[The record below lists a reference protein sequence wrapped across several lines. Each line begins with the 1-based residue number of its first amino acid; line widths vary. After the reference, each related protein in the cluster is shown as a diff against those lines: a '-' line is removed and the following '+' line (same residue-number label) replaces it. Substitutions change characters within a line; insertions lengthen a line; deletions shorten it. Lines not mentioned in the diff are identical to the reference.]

1 MVEPQI
7 FHFATFENII
17 NAFFK
22 FKYPELL
29 VFDIDKNLVGFLK
42 ARDVIKKFFKYKDIL
57 GFSANFFL
65 SKETEFFLNI
75 DGNYLTFF
83 DVMDNYKKYNIS
95 INQFLMKDVI
105 KFSLD
110 EQLKKVLRK
119 IMRVNVPIVFLE
131 NEKPFVSL
139 LPEELFVLAI
149 INIKKLFEK
158 REIGKE
164 EREIK
169 IREIAKKEK
178 IDSVKELIKFNN
190 VISRNYTLSKCI
202 SLMLGKKVLSCVTE
216 EGYVLDIRNVY
227 KKLESES

>member
-29 VFDIDKNLVGFLK
+29 VFDLDKNLVGFLK
-42 ARDVIKKFFKYKDIL
+42 ARDVIKKFFKYKDIF
-57 GFSANFFL
+57 GFSASFFL
-65 SKETEFFLNI
+65 SKETEFFFNI
-75 DGNYLTFF
+75 DENYLTFF
-83 DVMDNYKKYNIS
+83 DVMDNYKKYNVS
-95 INQFLMKDVI
+95 IKKFLVKDVI
-105 KFSLD
+105 EFNLD
-110 EQLKKVLRK
+110 DQIKKVLRK
-119 IMRVNVPIVFLE
+119 TMKVNAPIVFLE
-131 NEKPFVSL
+131 NKKPFVSL

-158 REIGKE
+158 KEVGRE

-169 IREIAKKEK
+169 IREIVKKEK

-190 VISRNYTLSKCI
+190 VISKNYTLSKCI
-202 SLMLGKKVLSCVTE
+202 SLMLRKKLLTCVTE
-216 EGYVLDIRNVY
+216 EGYVLDIKNVY
-227 KKLESES
+227 KNLEGES